1 MNPEPRLSNSSLNH
15 LRAALL
21 GQLHCPQKAAQT
33 RWVLFVGIQTLTE
46 VPLGPGC
53 SLFGGAVQLGGLG
66 AEASPTSR
74 WVPHGSRGPA
84 KGAVWGCQVES
95 AGSGS
100 VDGGN
105 EGQI

>member
-1 MNPEPRLSNSSLNH
+1 MNPEPSLSNSSLNH

-33 RWVLFVGIQTLTE
+33 GWVLFVGIQTLNE

-74 WVPHGSRGPA
+74 WVFHGSRGPA
-84 KGAVWGCQVES
+84 ALCRGWQVES

-105 EGQI
+105 EGQN

>member
-33 RWVLFVGIQTLTE
+33 GWVLFVGIQTLND
-46 VPLGPGC
+46 VPLRPGC
-53 SLFGGAVQLGGLG
+53 SLFGGAVLLETLG

-84 KGAVWGCQVES
+84 EGAVWGCQVES
-95 AGSGS
+95 VGPGS

-105 EGQI
+105 EEQI